1 MSFLKIKDPS
11 ESDKIVAEYLET
23 EDRIQEHFR
32 SKRLGV
38 QSLYQDFGKIFKPT
52 TEQQQKSSEEIVSK
66 LEPLQEAIENSPAL
80 QALPWGSQAEALPE
94 HPLPI
99 NIGPIIGRYLI
110 KSYGKKY
117 GDKTFGLKTKDEKF
131 FIGKSRIKFEGDNLE
146 IDGKSYKATPGL
158 MNLITMEV
166 PKVHEATKEDKDNY
180 LESLNKTGA
189 LYKIDKNGK
198 VMITAPRSD
207 KYRKIIKPLREEKK
221 RQRQEELETLG
232 QGFLPSDPNALCERL
247 DLLMA
252 SKQAGN
258 TGLRNEIVSIYD
270 ERLRQKIL
278 SRDAYKNLMLTLNK

>member
-1 MSFLKIKDPS
+1 MNFLKIKDPS

-52 TEQQQKSSEEIVSK
+52 TEQQQKIVSK

-110 KSYGKKY
+110 KSYGKEY
-117 GDKTFGLKTKDEKF
+117 GDKTFGLKTKDENF
-131 FIGKSRIKFEGDNLE
+131 FVGKSRIKFEGVNLE
-146 IDGKSYKATPGL
+146 IDGKSCKATPGL

-166 PKVHEATKEDKDNY
+166 PKVNAATKEDKDNY
-180 LESLNKTGA
+180 LEILNKTGA

-207 KYRKIIKPLREEKK
+207 KYRKIIKP
-221 RQRQEELETLG
+221 
-232 QGFLPSDPNALCERL
+232 
-247 DLLMA
+247 
-252 SKQAGN
+252 
-258 TGLRNEIVSIYD
+258 
-270 ERLRQKIL
+270 
-278 SRDAYKNLMLTLNK
+278 